1 MESGI
6 EQFSGINV
14 RASRTDIVESQLA
27 RSINAD
33 LHETV
38 GTLRLR
44 NGRESQFSPALSAA
58 PYSLFRNGVSAT
70 RYRAAG
76 TSLYRSQ
83 TVVTDYRNLPFS
95 GDLATDF
102 TLYKPLNDS
111 TTWTFAADRGA
122 MQKDDG
128 TVCRRWGLRAPD
140 QLKIME
146 DDTTATLIYAYRFGL
161 TEIRYDGSSIAHES
175 NPSDST
181 IADDRDK
188 AGDVSPRPTAT
199 FLKTRKKG
207 RRNMYLNAT
216 GPGICKIGYVE
227 FWVTDGDPPYKW
239 SATNGSIADLTLTVF
254 GLNGDHAR
262 VVFVGNTGS
271 GVSGIAY
278 RQWGYEFACTDSS
291 FPQVCNTNTP
301 SCSGSPNC
309 CGCRASSSQ
318 DRGCNNQDL
327 GGQSAGA
334 KGDCAVI
341 PGGACGAP
349 TPFLV
354 GADTFGC
361 AAANGVQVIATGVVD
376 HLSNNNDEGLICDA
390 RTQAMKDD
398 GCKPCIIVQAE
409 NPAVVTVTDS
419 TGRSVSAVVF
429 S

>member
-44 NGRESQFSPALSAA
+44 NGRESQFSPALSAT

-83 TVVTDYRNLPFS
+83 TVVTDYRNLPLS

-102 TLYKPLNDS
+102 APYKPLNDS

-140 QLKIME
+140 QLKVME

-161 TEIRYDGSSIAHES
+161 TEIRYDGTSIAHES

-181 IADDRDK
+181 IGDDRDK

-207 RRNMYLNAT
+207 RRDMYLNAT
-216 GPGICKIGYVE
+216 GPGICEIGYVE

-239 SATNGSIADLTLTVF
+239 SATNGQLNDLTLTVF
-254 GLNGDHAR
+254 GPNGDRAK

-271 GVSGIAY
+271 GIAGVAY
-278 RQWGYEFACTDSS
+278 RQWARQFACSDSS
-291 FPQVCNTNTP
+291 SPAVCTGTTAD
-301 SCSGSPNC
+301 CSGTPNC
-309 CGCRASSSQ
+309 CRCNQLHGL
-318 DRGCNNQDL
+318 DRGCDNSSSNPSLAACNGCATCL
-327 GGQSAGA
+327 GSS
-334 KGDCAVI
+334 
-341 PGGACGAP
+341 CGAP
-349 TPFLV
+349 PLIHSGV
-354 GADTFGC
+354 DTFGC
-361 AAANGVQVIATGVVD
+361 AAAFGATVTLLGVAD
-376 HLSNNNDEGLICDA
+376 YLADNESNGLICDT
-390 RTQAMKDD
+390 RTQSMKDD
-398 GCKPCIIVQAE
+398 GCKPCIIVQAQ
-409 NPAVVTVTDS
+409 NPAVVTVTDH
-419 TGRSVSAVVF
+419 TGRSISAVII